1 MKRMRART
9 PVNVR
14 EPTSNPTGLQDRSRT
29 IPRLQ
34 VRRRECLKHASP
46 LNVVGISYLSLYRRR
61 LSVFVVL
68 YRQGK
73 GSGAQRCSTWWRGSL
88 ASLPE
93 DSRGNPSVIH
103 SYRVNSTHIRMGF
116 QSIIAIPIGPMSAR
130 ARTEKTT
137 ARSPPS
143 TKSIVKPTRTCS
155 APLRMIVPCLHRT

>member
-1 MKRMRART
+1 MRART

-29 IPRLQ
+29 IPRLRI
-34 VRRRECLKHASP
+34 RRREYRKPASP
-46 LNVVGISYLSLYRRR
+46 PNMVSISELSWYRRR

-73 GSGAQRCSTWWRGSL
+73 GLGAQRCSTWWRRSL

-93 DSRGNPSVIH
+93 DAGGNPSVIH
-103 SYRVNSTHIRMGF
+103 SYRVNSAHIRMGF

-130 ARTEKTT
+130 ARMEKTT
-137 ARSPPS
+137 ARSPPF
-143 TKSIVKPTRTCS
+143 TKHIVKPTRTCS
-155 APLRMIVPCLHRT
+155 TPLHMIVPCLHRM

>member
-9 PVNVR
+9 LVNDR
-14 EPTSNPTGLQDRSRT
+14 ESTSNPTGLQDRSRT

-34 VRRRECLKHASP
+34 VRRRECRKPASP

-61 LSVFVVL
+61 LSVSVAL

-73 GSGAQRCSTWWRGSL
+73 GSGAQRCSTWWRRSL

-93 DSRGNPSVIH
+93 DAGGNPSVIH
-103 SYRVNSTHIRMGF
+103 SYRVNSAHIRMGF

-143 TKSIVKPTRTCS
+143 TKHIVKPTRTCS
-155 APLRMIVPCLHRT
+155 APLRTIVHCLHRT